1 MLFFLFGWKVKCLP
15 VNICLIVFLLL
26 NSSLYLRKNVKFLH
40 KRYVMEYDFNSFKHY
55 IFTRPHF
62 ASGRYGVW
70 EYGDEWVKCTNGT
83 TTATITKKK
92 KKNWKMTLPY
102 IFLLSVLL
110 AQTFYTLS
118 FHLLITQNHIPT
130 HCTSIMQHHF
140 RHCSNKSLAQS
151 ISSPT
156 CKRIV

>member
-1 MLFFLFGWKVKCLP
+1 MFFF
-15 VNICLIVFLLL
+15 F
-26 NSSLYLRKNVKFLH
+26 
-40 KRYVMEYDFNSFKHY
+40 
-55 IFTRPHF
+55 FTHHCI
-62 ASGRYGVW
+62 W
-70 EYGDEWVKCTNGT
+70 ERMWNFCTNCMLWSMISIVSNT
-83 TTATITKKK
+83 TFSLDPTLLQVEMVYENMEMNGWNVQTALQQPPSPKK

-118 FHLLITQNHIPT
+118 FHLLITQNHILT

-140 RHCSNKSLAQS
+140 RHCLNKSLAQS